1 MKATEKQPRSNARSW
16 RTGAITIA
24 EVHPA
29 PSGTPRVNLL
39 AVVAPQAAAQTAQAI
54 RATKPPTATIYLLGP
69 TADGKP
75 PTAREAAKQA
85 AAKWIAKE
93 PGIRGTAKPAKHSG
107 RQSAKRGRAG
117 APRPRVPKVQPSQDR
132 TMLPMSGDD
141 AGRS

>member
-54 RATKPPTATIYLLGP
+54 RATTPPTATIYLLGP

-85 AAKWIAKE
+85 AAKWITKE
-93 PGIRGTAKPAKHSG
+93 PGIRGTAKPAKRSG
-107 RQSAKRGRAG
+107 RQSAKKGNKHSEAKSAKSPTKPRSDD
-117 APRPRVPKVQPSQDR
+117 AP
-132 TMLPMSGDD
+132 LPGDD
-141 AGRS
+141 ARQS